1 VRASARA
8 RAAPPLPPRP
18 PRAIEGGAV
27 LSVTCDAQILRKSDS
42 QADPPYGRGPDLA
55 TPCGRMGSLPQAP
68 APRPASLALACSP
81 PTAALVRARAAQG
94 EIKEGSESEV
104 RAAVF
109 VVALTREVD
118 AASGALCWKAAEISY
133 NAGTLFL

>member
-1 VRASARA
+1 M
-8 RAAPPLPPRP
+8 
-18 PRAIEGGAV
+18 
-27 LSVTCDAQILRKSDS
+27 TCDAQILRKSDS

-68 APRPASLALACSP
+68 APRIARTRLLTPDRRTL
-81 PTAALVRARAAQG
+81 RARAAQG

-118 AASGALCWKAAEISY
+118 AASGSLCWKAAEISY

>member
-1 VRASARA
+1 M
-8 RAAPPLPPRP
+8 AA
-18 PRAIEGGAV
+18 
-27 LSVTCDAQILRKSDS
+27 
-42 QADPPYGRGPDLA
+42 GPI
-55 TPCGRMGSLPQAP
+55 S
-68 APRPASLALACSP
+68 PRPAAAWGLCHKRLRRASLRTRLLTP
-81 PTAALVRARAAQG
+81 DRRTLRARAAQG

-118 AASGALCWKAAEISY
+118 AASGSLCWKAAEISY

>member
-1 VRASARA
+1 M
-8 RAAPPLPPRP
+8 
-18 PRAIEGGAV
+18 
-27 LSVTCDAQILRKSDS
+27 T
-42 QADPPYGRGPDLA
+42 
-55 TPCGRMGSLPQAP
+55 
-68 APRPASLALACSP
+68 
-81 PTAALVRARAAQG
+81 QG

-133 NAGTLFL
+133 NAGQLFL